1 MEQEYIKISELNN
14 YIKSL
19 LDKDHFLNK
28 IYLKGEIS
36 NFKNHTRG
44 HLYFTLKD
52 DESRISAIMFQN
64 NATKLTFT
72 PEDGMNVLVSGR
84 ISAYPAQGTYQIY
97 VDKMEPDGLGALYIE
112 YEKLKK
118 KLASLGLFAKEKK
131 KPIPRF
137 PEKIGVITAP
147 TGAAVRDIMS
157 TIKRRYPICEAIL
170 FPCLVQGKDA
180 APDIVKQIKRA
191 DEYGVDTIIV
201 GRGGG
206 SIEDLWAFNEEAV
219 AYAIYECKTP
229 IISAVGHEIDWTI
242 ADFVADLRAP
252 TPTGAAEMAVP
263 TVLDI
268 KTLIDNYKIRL
279 NKNIKNMVNTKFI
292 KLRSLRQSF
301 ILKNPMSM
309 YEVKEQKL
317 DSLIDTLNKDINK
330 VLSDK
335 DNNLNKIKMSVIL
348 QNPYNLIK
356 DKKIKFDLLVNT
368 LKLVNPLGILDK
380 GYSLAQI
387 NGKTIKSSKD
397 VSINDLID
405 IKLHEGSIKAE
416 VREINE

>member
-1 MEQEYIKISELNN
+1 MDKEYIKISELNN
-14 YIKSL
+14 YIKSI
-19 LDKDHFLNK
+19 LDKDTFLNK
-28 IYLKGEIS
+28 VYLKGEIS

-52 DESRISAIMFQN
+52 DTSRISAVMFYSS
-64 NATKLTFT
+64 AVKLTFT
-72 PEDGMNVLVSGR
+72 PEDGMNVLVTGR
-84 ISAYPAQGTYQIY
+84 ISAYPAQGSYQIY
-97 VDKMEPDGLGALYIE
+97 VEAMEPDGLGALYIE

-118 KLASLGLFAKEKK
+118 KLAAQGLFAPERKV
-131 KPIPRF
+131 PIPRF
-137 PEKIGVITAP
+137 PERIGVITAP

-157 TIKRRYPICEAIL
+157 TIKRRYPMTEAIL

-180 APDIVKQIKRA
+180 APDIVRQIKRA
-191 DEYGVDTIIV
+191 DAYGVDTIIV

-206 SIEDLWAFNEEAV
+206 SIEDLWAFNEEIV
-219 AYAIYECKTP
+219 AQAIYDCKTP

-317 DSLIDTLNKDINK
+317 DSLIDTLNKNIKNIIN
-330 VLSDK
+330 DK
-335 DNNLNKIKMSVIL
+335 DNSLNKIKLSVVL
-348 QNPYNLIK
+348 QNPENLIK

-380 GYSLAQI
+380 GYSLVEVDNKI
-387 NGKTIKSSKD
+387 IKSSKD
-397 VSINDLID
+397 VNVSDILSIR
-405 IKLHEGSIKAE
+405 LHEGSIKAE
-416 VREINE
+416 VKEVK

>member
-1 MEQEYIKISELNN
+1 MDKEYIKISELNN
-14 YIKSL
+14 YIKSI
-19 LDKDHFLNK
+19 LDRDVFLNK
-28 IYLKGEIS
+28 VYLKGEIS

-52 DESRISAIMFQN
+52 DTSRISAVMFQSS
-64 NATKLTFT
+64 ASKLTFV

-84 ISAYPAQGTYQIY
+84 ISAYPTQGSYQIY
-97 VDKMEPDGLGALYIE
+97 IDTMEPDGLGALYIE

-118 KLASLGLFAKEKK
+118 KLAAQGLFAQDHKV
-131 KPIPRF
+131 PIPKF
-137 PEKIGVITAP
+137 PNRIGVITAS

-157 TIKRRYPICEAIL
+157 TIKRRYPLCEAIL

-180 APDIVKQIKRA
+180 AADIVRQIKRA

-206 SIEDLWAFNEEAV
+206 SIEDLWAFNEEIV
-219 AYAIYECKTP
+219 AHAIYECKTP

-279 NKNIKNMVNTKFI
+279 NKNIKNMINTKFI
-292 KLRSLRQSF
+292 KLRSLKQSF

-317 DSLIDTLNKDINK
+317 DSLIDTLNKDIKNILADKENK
-330 VLSDK
+330 LS
-335 DNNLNKIKMSVIL
+335 KIMMSVVI
-348 QNPYNLIK
+348 QNPHNLIK
-356 DKKIKFDLLVNT
+356 DKKVKFDLIVNT

-380 GYSLAQI
+380 GYSLVELNNKI
-387 NGKTIKSSKD
+387 IKSSKD
-397 VSINDLID
+397 VQINDILD
-405 IKLHEGSIKAE
+405 IRLHEGNIKAE
-416 VREINE
+416 VKKIN

>member
-1 MEQEYIKISELNN
+1 MDKEYIKISELNN
-14 YIKSL
+14 YIKSI
-19 LDKDHFLNK
+19 LDRDVFLNK
-28 IYLKGEIS
+28 VYLKGEIS

-52 DESRISAIMFQN
+52 DTSRISAVMFQSS
-64 NATKLTFT
+64 ASKLTFV

-84 ISAYPAQGTYQIY
+84 ISAYPTQGSYQIY
-97 VDKMEPDGLGALYIE
+97 IDTMEPDGLGALYIE

-118 KLASLGLFAKEKK
+118 KLAAQGLFAQDHKM
-131 KPIPRF
+131 PIPKF
-137 PEKIGVITAP
+137 PNRIGVITAS

-157 TIKRRYPICEAIL
+157 TIKRRYPLCEAIL

-180 APDIVKQIKRA
+180 AADIVRQIKRA

-206 SIEDLWAFNEEAV
+206 SIEDLWAFNEEIV
-219 AYAIYECKTP
+219 AHAIYECKTP

-279 NKNIKNMVNTKFI
+279 NKNIKNMINTKFI
-292 KLRSLRQSF
+292 KLRSLKQSF

-317 DSLIDTLNKDINK
+317 DSLIDTLNKDIKNILADKENK
-330 VLSDK
+330 LS
-335 DNNLNKIKMSVIL
+335 KIMMSVVI
-348 QNPYNLIK
+348 QNPHNLIK
-356 DKKIKFDLLVNT
+356 DKKVKFDLLVNT

-380 GYSLAQI
+380 GYSLVELNNKI
-387 NGKTIKSSKD
+387 IKSSKD
-397 VSINDLID
+397 VQINDILD
-405 IKLHEGSIKAE
+405 IRLHEGNIKAE
-416 VREINE
+416 VKKIN

>member
-1 MEQEYIKISELNN
+1 MDKEYIKISELNN
-14 YIKSL
+14 YIKSI
-19 LDKDHFLNK
+19 LDKDTFLNK
-28 IYLKGEIS
+28 VYLKGEIS

-52 DESRISAIMFQN
+52 DTSRISAVMFYSS
-64 NATKLTFT
+64 AVKLTFT
-72 PEDGMNVLVSGR
+72 PEDGMNVLVTGR
-84 ISAYPAQGTYQIY
+84 ISAYPAQGSYQIY
-97 VDKMEPDGLGALYIE
+97 VEAMEPDGLGALYIE

-118 KLASLGLFAKEKK
+118 KLAAQGLFAPEHKV
-131 KPIPRF
+131 PIPRF
-137 PEKIGVITAP
+137 PERIGVITAP

-157 TIKRRYPICEAIL
+157 TIKRRYPMTEAIL

-180 APDIVKQIKRA
+180 APDIVRQIKRA
-191 DEYGVDTIIV
+191 DAYGVDTIIV

-206 SIEDLWAFNEEAV
+206 SIEDLWAFNEEIV
-219 AYAIYECKTP
+219 AQAIYDCKTP

-317 DSLIDTLNKDINK
+317 DSLIDTLNKDIKNIIN
-330 VLSDK
+330 DK
-335 DNNLNKIKMSVIL
+335 DNNLNKIKLSVVL
-348 QNPYNLIK
+348 QNPENLIK

-380 GYSLAQI
+380 GYSLVEVDNKI
-387 NGKTIKSSKD
+387 IKSSKD
-397 VSINDLID
+397 VNVNDILSIR
-405 IKLHEGSIKAE
+405 LHEGSIKAE
-416 VREINE
+416 VKEVK